1 MKIHSRLWPSLFIG
15 ITSAAF
21 LGVVHVSLGQPQ
33 QPVAPDEGA
42 AKMLA
47 EGKQIFRFDT
57 FGSEDFWGG
66 SLKLH
71 RAIEGER
78 FGGVGPGVSPK
89 KALSLGLKVDAAA
102 VPKEM
107 ADAIKAEG

>member
-1 MKIHSRLWPSLFIG
+1 MKIHPRLWPPLLIG
-15 ITSAAF
+15 ITAAVF
-21 LGVVHVSLGQPQ
+21 IGGVQVSFGQPQ
-33 QPVAPDEGA
+33 QTAAPDEGA

-102 VPKEM
+102 
-107 ADAIKAEG
+107 